1 MAAPP
6 YETLYG
12 VQLLDDLHNYFPA
25 ILYDSSRF
33 RTVPELLFYLQ
44 TATRGRFDLFSF
56 GQRAYIS
63 ANLPP
68 SNAVNIPPVT
78 AATPLNPHSSD
89 YVPIRHRMRDDMEVI
104 GMNQLLVELI
114 RGMGT
119 GTHITARA
127 SQATGQQFEDVPVL
141 PTQQQINENTTR
153 QHLSEESMC
162 SICQDAM
169 PINQMVRSLNF
180 CGHSFHI
187 SCIDQWFS
195 QNVHCPICRH
205 DIRERAPVIDAPVT
219 QEHESEEE
227 ES

>member
-1 MAAPP
+1 MAAAP

-25 ILYDSSRF
+25 ILYESTRF
-33 RTVPELLFYLQ
+33 HTVQDLLFYLQ
-44 TATRGRFDLFSF
+44 TATRSRFDLFSF

-63 ANLPP
+63 ATIPP
-68 SNAVNIPPVT
+68 SNAINIPPVT
-78 AATPLNPHSSD
+78 APAPLNPHSSD

-104 GMNQLLVELI
+104 GMNRLIVELI

-119 GTHITARA
+119 GTQITAT
-127 SQATGQQFEDVPVL
+127 ATVGGQQFEDVPVL

-153 QHLSEESMC
+153 QHPSEEAMC
-162 SICQDAM
+162 SICQDVM

-195 QNVHCPICRH
+195 RNVHCPICRH
-205 DIRERAPVIDAPVT
+205 DIRETGAPDT
-219 QEHESEEE
+219 TREDEEE
-227 ES
+227 EN